1 MTCMDSKSLKRITRW
16 VERIR
21 RCEVR
26 GPGGEIRIR
35 RTHQLPAT
43 IDAKR
48 RFLFL
53 SPVAL

>member
-1 MTCMDSKSLKRITRW
+1 MTCKYSKSLKRITRW

-26 GPGGEIRIR
+26 GRAGENRIR
-35 RTHQLPAT
+35 RIHQLPAT